1 MPESVKLV
9 KAELHEIDL
18 AKPEDPPK
26 QKVPVQFN
34 PETLKVT
41 FANQIQTPE
50 GGGGGGG
57 SGDQRGGAA
66 QQFVGA
72 GSTKLTL
79 QLWFDVNA
87 PQEGEELLDV
97 RKMTEKVTFFITPA
111 PDPKDKKK
119 FIPPG
124 VRFIWGS
131 FQFDGIMESIEESL
145 EFFSSE
151 GIPLR
156 ASMTLNLT
164 QQKIDTYKFPKPAP
178 ARKEITGTRELT
190 PVESG
195 KTAQDMASKAGKGD
209 DWQSVAAANGIENP
223 RNLQAGT
230 LLDMDAQVG
239 VSGGFGVSAGIG
251 VSGGIGANSVPLMM
265 DAGVEVDFSA
275 EASFELE

>member
-9 KAELHEIDL
+9 KAELQEIDL
-18 AKPEDPPK
+18 AKPEAAATK
-26 QKVPVQFN
+26 KVPVQFN
-34 PETLKVT
+34 PETLKVA

-50 GGGGGGG
+50 GG

-72 GSTKLTL
+72 GTTKLTL

-87 PQEGEELLDV
+87 PQEGTAVRDV
-97 RKMTEKVTFFITPA
+97 RKMTEKITHFITPKA
-111 PDPKDKKK
+111 NPKDKKK
-119 FIPPG
+119 FLPPG

-131 FQFDGIMESIEESL
+131 FQFDGIMESLEETL

-156 ASMTLNLT
+156 ASMTLSLT
-164 QQKIDTYKFPKPAP
+164 QQKIDVYKFPKDAP
-178 ARKEITGTRELT
+178 ARRPLPGTRELT

-195 KTAQDMASKAGKGD
+195 STAQKAASNAGKGG

-223 RNLQAGT
+223 RQMQAGM
-230 LLDMDAQVG
+230 LLDMDAK
-239 VSGGFGVSAGIG
+239 IG
-251 VSGGIGANSVPLMM
+251 VSGGIAGGVPLMNE
-265 DAGVEVDFSA
+265 AGASVNFSA
-275 EASFELE
+275 GTSFGAGASFGAEGSFDVE

>member
-18 AKPEDPPK
+18 AKPEDEPK
-26 QKVPVQFN
+26 SKVPVQFN
-34 PETLKVT
+34 PETLKVA
-41 FANQIQTPE
+41 FANTIQTPE
-50 GGGGGGG
+50 GG

-72 GSTKLTL
+72 GTTKLTL

-87 PQEGEELLDV
+87 PQEGEAVRDV
-97 RKMTEKVTFFITPA
+97 RKLTEKITHFITPA

-131 FQFDGIMESIEESL
+131 FQFDGIMESLEESL

-164 QQKIDTYKFPKPAP
+164 QQKIDIYKFPKDAP
-178 ARKEITGTRELT
+178 PNLPLPGTRPLT
-190 PVESG
+190 PVAEGS
-195 KTAQDMASKAGKGD
+195 TAQGLASNAGNGD

-223 RNLQAGT
+223 RQLQAGM
-230 LLDMDAQVG
+230 LLDLN
-239 VSGGFGVSAGIG
+239 AGIG
-251 VSGGIGANSVPLMM
+251 VSGGFSGGINGSVPLMN
-265 DAGVEVDFSA
+265 DTGASVNFSA
-275 EASFELE
+275 EASFGTE

>member
-18 AKPEDPPK
+18 NAPTAEPTK
-26 QKVPVQFN
+26 KVPVQFN
-34 PETLKVT
+34 PETLKVA

-50 GGGGGGG
+50 GG

-87 PQEGEELLDV
+87 PQEGEAVADV
-97 RKMTEKVTFFITPA
+97 RKMTEKVTYFITPK
-111 PDPKDKKK
+111 PDAKDKKK

-131 FQFDGIMESIEESL
+131 FQFDGIMESLEESL

-164 QQKIDTYKFPKPAP
+164 QQKIDTYKFPKEAKSPVKP
-178 ARKEITGTRELT
+178 TGTRELT
-190 PVESG
+190 PVEQG
-195 KTAQDMASKAGKGD
+195 ATAQSLASDAGKGN

-223 RNLQAGT
+223 RQLQAGM
-230 LLDMDAQVG
+230 LLDMDAK
-239 VSGGFGVSAGIG
+239 AG
-251 VSGGIGANSVPLMM
+251 VSGGIAGGVGGSVPLMN
-265 DAGVEVDFSA
+265 DAGAAVNFSA
-275 EASFELE
+275 ESSFGADAAFSTESSFGVE

>member
-9 KAELHEIDL
+9 KAELQEIDL
-18 AKPEDPPK
+18 ANPETAATK
-26 QKVPVQFN
+26 KVPVQFN
-34 PETLKVT
+34 PETLKVA

-50 GGGGGGG
+50 GG

-72 GSTKLTL
+72 GTTKLTL

-87 PQEGEELLDV
+87 PQEGTAVRDV
-97 RKMTEKVTFFITPA
+97 RKMTEKITHFITPKA
-111 PDPKDKKK
+111 NPKDKKK
-119 FIPPG
+119 FLPPG

-131 FQFDGIMESIEESL
+131 FQFDGIMESLEETL

-156 ASMTLNLT
+156 ASMTLSLT
-164 QQKIDTYKFPKPAP
+164 QQKIDVYKFPKDAP
-178 ARKEITGTRELT
+178 ARRPLPGTRELT

-195 KTAQDMASKAGKGD
+195 STAQKAASNAGKGG

-223 RNLQAGT
+223 RQMQAGM
-230 LLDMDAQVG
+230 LLDMDAK
-239 VSGGFGVSAGIG
+239 IG
-251 VSGGIGANSVPLMM
+251 VSGGIGGSVPLMN
-265 DAGVEVDFSA
+265 DTGVSVDFSA
-275 EASFELE
+275 EASFGTE

>member
-34 PETLKVT
+34 PETLKVS

-50 GGGGGGG
+50 GGGGGG

-72 GSTKLTL
+72 GTTKLSL

-164 QQKIDTYKFPKPAP
+164 QQKIDTYKFPKDAP

-223 RNLQAGT
+223 RQLQAGK
-230 LLDMDAQVG
+230 LLDMDAKP
-239 VSGGFGVSAGIG
+239 GGISAGIG
-251 VSGGIGANSVPLMM
+251 GVPLMN
-265 DAGVEVDFSA
+265 DTGVPVNLSA
-275 EASFELE
+275 SDVFELE

>member
-9 KAELHEIDL
+9 KAELQEIDL
-18 AKPEDPPK
+18 AKPEAAPK
-26 QKVPVQFN
+26 KKVPVQFN
-34 PETLKVT
+34 PETLKVS

-50 GGGGGGG
+50 GG

-66 QQFVGA
+66 RQFVGA
-72 GSTKLTL
+72 GTTKLAL

-87 PQEGEELLDV
+87 AQEGEKADDV
-97 RKMTEKVTFFITPA
+97 RKMTEKVTYFITPA
-111 PDPKDKKK
+111 PDKKDKKK

-131 FQFDGIMESIEESL
+131 FQFDGVMESLEESL

-164 QQKIDTYKFPKPAP
+164 QQKIDTYKFPAKAP
-178 ARKEITGTRELT
+178 AGKPLPGTRPLT
-190 PVESG
+190 PVAKSA
-195 KTAQDMASKAGKGD
+195 TAQSLAASAGKGD

-223 RNLQAGT
+223 RRLQAGM
-230 LLDMDAQVG
+230 LLDMDAQ
-239 VSGGFGVSAGIG
+239 IG
-251 VSGGIGANSVPLMM
+251 VSGGVPLVGG
-265 DAGVEVDFSA
+265 AGATANISA
-275 EASFELE
+275 RRAFETE